1 MAPKN
6 RIKGQEVTI
15 IVSVD
20 GEIREEISEVTKF
33 SEEDVYEIISKGYLG
48 QLSEEKDMIFKG
60 TKGSIDLD
68 ISSQKLLAFRN
79 LVREK
84 AQRIK
89 PDLEFTISIV
99 LSFANGDTP
108 TINYRGCAFG
118 GFPLEIADRVQY
130 VKCTINFECSGGDA
144 RLS

>member
-15 IVSVD
+15 IVSLD
-20 GEIREEISEVTKF
+20 GEIREEISEITKF
-33 SEEDVYEIISKGYLG
+33 NEEDVFEIISKGYLG
-48 QLSEEKDMIFKG
+48 GLSEEKDMVFKG
-60 TKGSIDLD
+60 TKGSMDLD
-68 ISSQKLLAFRN
+68 ISSQKLLAFRQ

-84 AQRIK
+84 AQHIK
-89 PDLEFTISIV
+89 PDLVFTISIV
-99 LSFANGDTP
+99 LSFSNGDTP
-108 TINYRGCAFG
+108 TINYRNCAFG
-118 GFPLEIADRVQY
+118 GFPMDISDRVQY